1 MIIRMNDFINR
12 AGDDHRV
19 GNEDWGEIWCKK
31 PDLFFHLSPVLM
43 WSFICTR

>member
-19 GNEDWGEIWCKK
+19 GNEDWGEIWCKSQVSFCF
-31 PDLFFHLSPVLM
+31 PHGQPALM
-43 WSFICTR
+43 